1 MATHPIPQWFE
12 GSEYTHQVA
21 ACITKYGPIS
31 RIAISQALGLSQGAV
46 SRITSDLIHAGV
58 IIEANP
64 NDATPKRLGTKRL
77 GTPAGKT
84 ATERRGRP
92 QTGLKLNARA
102 KTFIGIKIN
111 STLATA
117 VVTDAEN
124 HIVTGCHE
132 QPIEDTSPE
141 SVVSVL
147 TELIRDCSLEAVTNG
162 LPNPCAVG
170 ISIGG
175 HVEHDTTVTFAP
187 FLMWENDV
195 DLSHM
200 VEIATGLPTGIY
212 NDIDSLLVDA
222 CWFGP
227 GVGLDSFAALTIGAG
242 VGYSLATHGRLV
254 ECADKS
260 YGLVGHIPLDPNGP
274 VCASGHRGCS
284 QCLTN
289 DSIADEYSQMI
300 GRAVSFDDFE
310 RDAYDGVP
318 QATKL
323 VDRTCFR
330 LGTLIA
336 VISNIAM
343 PAKIMIAGESAF
355 IAQRGIS
362 ALRDGIKMYR
372 HNQASP
378 VRFEILDHDWSLWAK
393 AAAAR
398 AIVNHIG

>member
-1 MATHPIPQWFE
+1 MVIHPIPQWFE
-12 GSEYTHQVA
+12 GSEHTHQVA
-21 ACITKYGPIS
+21 ACITKYGPVS
-31 RIAISQALGLSQGAV
+31 RITLSQLLGLSQGAV
-46 SRITSDLIHAGV
+46 SRITNDLLHEGV
-58 IIEANP
+58 ITEDDP
-64 NDATPKRLGTKRL
+64 SETSLRLPKEL
-77 GTPAGKT
+77 AGKGN
-84 ATERRGRP
+84 TERRGRP
-92 QTGLKLNARA
+92 QTGLKLNARL
-102 KTFIGIKIN
+102 KTFIGIKLN

-117 VVTDAEN
+117 VATDAGS

-132 QPIEDTSPE
+132 QSIDDTSPE
-141 SVVSVL
+141 SVVK
-147 TELIRDCSLEAVTNG
+147 TIAELAQDCSVEAVTNG
-162 LPNPCAVG
+162 LPEPCAIG
-170 ISIGG
+170 IAVGG
-175 HVEHDTTVTFAP
+175 HVEHDTTVTSAP
-187 FLMWENDV
+187 FLMWESDV
-195 DLSHM
+195 SLSRM

-222 CWFGP
+222 CWFGS
-227 GVGLDSFAALTIGAG
+227 GVGLDSFATLTIGEG
-242 VGYSLATHGRLV
+242 VGYSLATHGKLV

-274 VCASGHRGCS
+274 TCTSGHRGCS
-284 QCLTN
+284 QCLSN

-336 VISNIAM
+336 IISNIAM
-343 PAKIMIAGESAF
+343 PEKIMIAGESAF

-372 HNQASP
+372 HNQAAP

-393 AAAAR
+393 AAATC
-398 AIVNHIG
+398 AIVNHIE

>member
-1 MATHPIPQWFE
+1 MVIHPIPQWFE
-12 GSEYTHQVA
+12 GSEHTHQVA
-21 ACITKYGPIS
+21 ACITKYGPVS
-31 RIAISQALGLSQGAV
+31 RITLSQLLGLSQGAV
-46 SRITSDLIHAGV
+46 SRITSDLLHEGV
-58 IIEANP
+58 ITEADP
-64 NDATPKRLGTKRL
+64 SETSPRLPKELASKGN
-77 GTPAGKT
+77 
-84 ATERRGRP
+84 TERRGRP
-92 QTGLKLNARA
+92 QTGLKLNARL
-102 KTFIGIKIN
+102 KTFIGIKLN
-111 STLATA
+111 GTLAAA
-117 VVTDAEN
+117 VATDAGS

-132 QPIEDTSPE
+132 QSIDDTSPE
-141 SVVSVL
+141 AVVE
-147 TELIRDCSLEAVTNG
+147 TIAELAQDCSVETVTNG
-162 LPNPCAVG
+162 LPAPCAIG
-170 ISIGG
+170 IAVGG
-175 HVEHDTTVTFAP
+175 HVEHDTMVTFAP
-187 FLMWENDV
+187 FLMWESEVN
-195 DLSHM
+195 LSRM

-242 VGYSLATHGRLV
+242 VGYSLATHGKLV
-254 ECADKS
+254 KCADKS

-274 VCASGHRGCS
+274 TCTSGHRGCS
-284 QCLTN
+284 QCLSN

-336 VISNIAM
+336 IISNIAM
-343 PAKIMIAGESAF
+343 PEKIMIAGESAF

-372 HNQASP
+372 HNQAAP

-393 AAAAR
+393 AAATC
-398 AIVNHIG
+398 AIVSHIE